1 MRKIAHKGLRKVFI
15 SLMSSSNV
23 FVTLFYVKHFRMI
36 FHMKSFFNYFLSF
49 QVIFNSVAYDAGVK
63 NRDFVVEVNGTKVFE
78 MSQDE
83 FKELI
88 KKAGDQIHLKV
99 ER

>member
-1 MRKIAHKGLRKVFI
+1 M
-15 SLMSSSNV
+15 
-23 FVTLFYVKHFRMI
+23 
-36 FHMKSFFNYFLSF
+36 
-49 QVIFNSVAYDAGVK
+49 IFNSVAYEAGVK

-99 ER
+99 ERYITFNDHDFDQKVFLCYMYTWKMAVISRVQ

>member
-1 MRKIAHKGLRKVFI
+1 M
-15 SLMSSSNV
+15 
-23 FVTLFYVKHFRMI
+23 
-36 FHMKSFFNYFLSF
+36 
-49 QVIFNSVAYDAGVK
+49 IFNSVAYEAGVK

-99 ER
+99 ERYITFID

>member
-1 MRKIAHKGLRKVFI
+1 M
-15 SLMSSSNV
+15 
-23 FVTLFYVKHFRMI
+23 
-36 FHMKSFFNYFLSF
+36 
-49 QVIFNSVAYDAGVK
+49 IFNSVAYEAGVK

-99 ER
+99 ERYITIIDKEMISSDFGVVLRK

>member
-1 MRKIAHKGLRKVFI
+1 M
-15 SLMSSSNV
+15 
-23 FVTLFYVKHFRMI
+23 
-36 FHMKSFFNYFLSF
+36 
-49 QVIFNSVAYDAGVK
+49 IFNSVAYEAGVK

-99 ER
+99 ERYITFIDKEMISSDFSVVLRKYFPFIWQ

>member
-1 MRKIAHKGLRKVFI
+1 M
-15 SLMSSSNV
+15 
-23 FVTLFYVKHFRMI
+23 
-36 FHMKSFFNYFLSF
+36 
-49 QVIFNSVAYDAGVK
+49 IFNSVAYEAGVK

-99 ER
+99 ERYIMFHSSKRPLRGSKKFLLTKFFSLFMGNMS

>member
-1 MRKIAHKGLRKVFI
+1 M
-15 SLMSSSNV
+15 
-23 FVTLFYVKHFRMI
+23 
-36 FHMKSFFNYFLSF
+36 
-49 QVIFNSVAYDAGVK
+49 IFNSVAYEAGVK

-99 ER
+99 ERYITFNDHDFDQKVSLCFTWRMAVISRVQ